1 MTLHSQLFRGD
12 SALEACLVN
21 DAAHVVE
28 GARGPHVVK
37 IQHALVL
44 LDGAPIAGAEVS
56 AELYGRSTAN
66 AVLAYKRKRGVVNTS
81 YQNTAD
87 NIVGKMTIASLDKEM
102 AIGENQP
109 PLRGCTTDI
118 GGGSSSRGGSRFAG
132 SRLAFGDSLPS
143 QFAAVR
149 LRVAFQE
156 ALLAG
161 ETIPSSSLR
170 TVLLVDRA
178 EKLLAPFN
186 MRISATFLPTFSY
199 PFTVGER
206 DEIDVR
212 SIRKAAETA
221 GPSSALS
228 LRVIFCHLRKTKS
241 TATSQGE
248 RTGVPGFKNFV
259 LINKDLSHP
268 DNGTLLHEMI
278 HCSNDRF
285 MNDIHDDDQNSVY
298 SRGDDRSLLRDEHA
312 QSLGSSF
319 FK

>member
-1 MTLHSQLFRGD
+1 MPLHSQLFRGD
-12 SALEACLVN
+12 NALEACLVN

-28 GARGPHVVK
+28 GTRGPHVNK
-37 IQHALVL
+37 IQHALAL
-44 LDGAPIAGAEVS
+44 LDGAPIDGSEVS
-56 AELYGRSTAN
+56 AGLYGRSTAN
-66 AVLAYKRKRGVVNTS
+66 AVLAYKRQRGIINTA

-87 NIVGKMTIASLDKEM
+87 DIVGKMTIASLDNEV
-102 AIGENQP
+102 AIGENRP

-118 GGGSSSRGGSRFAG
+118 GGGSSSGVR
-132 SRLAFGDSLPS
+132 SRLAVGDSLPS
-143 QFAAVR
+143 QFAAGR

-156 ALLAG
+156 ALDSG
-161 ETIPSSSLR
+161 ETIAGSSLR

-186 MRISATFLPTFSY
+186 LRISAIFLPTFSY

-212 SIRKAAETA
+212 SIRKAAENA
-221 GPSSALS
+221 GPAAVSS
-228 LRVIFCHLRKTKS
+228 LRVIFCHLRKTTS

-248 RTGVPGFKNFV
+248 RTGVSGFKNFV
-259 LINKDLSHP
+259 LINKDRSHP

-298 SRGDDRSLLRDEHA
+298 SRGDNRSLLRDEHA
-312 QSLGSSF
+312 QSLNTSF
-319 FK
+319 FR